1 MSVTVPPEVRPY
13 SAEYADVS
21 TFTSRMASAEGR
33 VCTPPVEPD
42 TTDTPFTV
50 NSLFTVRLPF
60 IESWLALMLVAS
72 PPEEIPAVRDR
83 RFRILR
89 FGNGRFR
96 TWVVLIVLPSE
107 ELSVPSC
114 PAVCPATV
122 MDSSTAPS
130 CSVTL

>member
-1 MSVTVPPEVRPY
+1 MSVTLPPEVRPD

-60 IESWLALMLVAS
+60 IESWLALILVAS
-72 PPEEIPAVRDR
+72 PPDEMPAVRESR
-83 RFRILR
+83 LRILR
-89 FGNGRFR
+89 LGSGKFW
-96 TWVVLIVLPSE
+96 TCVVLIVFPRE
-107 ELSVPSC
+107 ELSV
-114 PAVCPATV
+114 AN
-122 MDSSTAPS
+122 
-130 CSVTL
+130 